1 MRHHPVQTE
10 RRVILQTITS
20 LPLHFQLRSPKK
32 GGAVR
37 REVGSGTNVPR
48 LQGAESAS
56 SLELECGPPLG
67 APRPGRFEAVFRRFA
82 PHSAVGPRRCN
93 LFRTLRHPLARWG
106 SSMQLPHFRLPPALA
121 GLRLLLRSYLR
132 SPATRH
138 RLSQA
143 PHSRSASGSLLKERS
158 LREQGDVILLLM
170 DLSRPCLWPSFESLG
185 DATPTW
191 RISCPGS

>member
-1 MRHHPVQTE
+1 MRHRPVQTGAGPPFSLSLHFHFQTPVSPE
-10 RRVILQTITS
+10 RRERYAERTALV
-20 LPLHFQLRSPKK
+20 PMFRGCKARNPHP
-32 GGAVR
+32 AWN
-37 REVGSGTNVPR
+37 SG
-48 LQGAESAS
+48 
-56 SLELECGPPLG
+56 CGPPLG
-67 APRPGRFEAVFRRFA
+67 APRPGRFEAVFRRSA

-143 PHSRSASGSLLKERS
+143 PHSRSASGSLLKRRS
-158 LREQGDVILLLM
+158 LRERGEVIILLM
-170 DLSRPCLWPSFESLG
+170 DLSRRSFGPSFE
-185 DATPTW
+185 TPALRAGTRM
-191 RISCPGS
+191 RI